1 MTWVKCHIPQVSV
14 SRNNSNSFLDLRVL
28 SLKNMY
34 HHKSWGCTSTNLFGV
49 LHKSHIFPHRA
60 PSGAGVGIS
69 RLRPSMESYGPPAV
83 ILQLYPVHFCY
94 RKFNCGKCEMDL
106 TELKGFGP
114 SLHLKALLVELGG
127 MNVVLWGMN
136 SLCILMHMFKN

>member
-1 MTWVKCHIPQVSV
+1 
-14 SRNNSNSFLDLRVL
+14 
-28 SLKNMY
+28 
-34 HHKSWGCTSTNLFGV
+34 
-49 LHKSHIFPHRA
+49 
-60 PSGAGVGIS
+60 
-69 RLRPSMESYGPPAV
+69 MESYGPPAV

-114 SLHLKALLVELGG
+114 SLHFRALLVELGG

-136 SLCILMHMFKN
+136 SLCILMHMFKNGGNFKNKYDFFHGETVFNISTDHFF